1 MVVAFVKMELCVV
14 LLFNSKE
21 EVELCEGSRK
31 IAGEEG
37 ETQDTATGTERKAC
51 TGKTSHLSV
60 ITFLCLVSQ
69 LLNAMYLSG
78 LINRFV
84 HLVVFHL

>member
-60 ITFLCLVSQ
+60 ITSPR
-69 LLNAMYLSG
+69 LSAFKCDV
-78 LINRFV
+78 FV
-84 HLVVFHL
+84 RSDK